1 LERRGDV
8 MDFSL
13 AQDKT
18 VLVAKNFRNYLATL
32 ELLKVLEEK
41 FGIKTKP
48 YSPEAA
54 FRIVRGRK
62 LLNREYKPLGKVTFA
77 GDKDVGYAIYAG
89 GKRIGRAALVEGEL
103 LLQREKDLEPE
114 ELRAVHKLFED
125 IRDLYHRTLDFV
137 VTEKITEIANFYFKK
152 LGMLPL
158 RPERGDFYLLEDS
171 EKLRDFMKTIED
183 MNLSSGAPP
192 CFILLKLEPSAIK
205 LVRLSVQERLSSL
218 WKRLESPGESACF
231 FNNIVIEAR
240 SLLRGLSTVGKYIF
254 TDEER
259 ETFQGELKLLIKTAK
274 EKSKRGGKS

>member
-1 LERRGDV
+1 

-89 GKRIGRAALVEGEL
+89 GKRIGRTVLVEGEL
-103 LLQREKDLEPE
+103 LLQEEKDLESE
-114 ELRAVHKLFED
+114 ELKAVHKLFED
-125 IRDLYHRTLDFV
+125 IRNLYHRTLNFI

-171 EKLRDFMKTIED
+171 EKLRNFMKTIED
-183 MNLSSGAPP
+183 MNLSSEAPP

-205 LVRLSVQERLSSL
+205 LVKLSVQERLSSL

-240 SLLRGLSTVGKYIF
+240 SLLKGLSTVGKYIF
-254 TDEER
+254 TAEER
-259 ETFQGELKLLIKTAK
+259 EIFQSELKLLIKTAK
-274 EKSKRGGKS
+274 EKSKKGGKS